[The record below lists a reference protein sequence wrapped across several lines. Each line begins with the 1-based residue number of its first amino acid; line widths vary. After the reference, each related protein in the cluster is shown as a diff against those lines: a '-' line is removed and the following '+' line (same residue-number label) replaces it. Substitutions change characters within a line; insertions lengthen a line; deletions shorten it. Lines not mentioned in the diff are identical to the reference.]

1 MRQLP
6 QHEPGIVTTLQSR
19 RLRRDAQKQP
29 PYISEVRKWKET
41 IPNKGGRFKN
51 SHQGDWLFWKNQ
63 AWAEIQLYSNIKS
76 RWFRQ
81 IQRQKDQRKR
91 KEEGR
96 RAKEKGEK
104 RECVTNV
111 DKFKI
116 ELDFL
121 SIKAEK
127 KKSLNRQKDLT
138 R

>member
-1 MRQLP
+1 MIQ
-6 QHEPGIVTTLQSR
+6 TNT
-19 RLRRDAQKQP
+19 
-29 PYISEVRKWKET
+29 ET
-41 IPNKGGRFKN
+41 EGPEKK
-51 SHQGDWLFWKNQ
+51 
-63 AWAEIQLYSNIKS
+63 
-76 RWFRQ
+76 
-81 IQRQKDQRKR
+81 

-104 RECVTNV
+104 RESVTNV